1 MPALASPAL
10 LKKLKQ
16 KHKKKQH
23 KTTTERSEPQMTYP
37 NLRPTGAHLMRYL
50 ALPCFPGK
58 HEGMLPFQQH
68 GGTRLSDS
76 LRITNGYGANDGV
89 VSLLS
94 SLRISSSRTNISSKQ
109 HLSSSRRPR
118 RSNRSSSSRTAP
130 KPMGRPGA
138 RVRAEGARV
147 QDSSTARTPA
157 STRCLQTRNHA

>member
-1 MPALASPAL
+1 MSALASPAL

-16 KHKKKQH
+16 KYK
-23 KTTTERSEPQMTYP
+23 KTTQNHNRKKWTTNDIPH
-37 NLRPTGAHLMRYL
+37 LRPTGAHLMHYL
-50 ALPCFPGK
+50 TLPCFPGK